1 MKEETEGLHE
11 GINDPGE
18 SRGPA
23 SAAPRQRY
31 VAETVREE
39 PEPEPE
45 PARYER
51 KATDMSDKKQVLHVG
66 IDLGTSRSSISAS
79 NGQRHVIESYVGW
92 PLDMVARKVLKKPV
106 LIGRDALE
114 NRTMVDLHRPLEQ
127 GLIKEGSD
135 KDEAA
140 VRELLWHL
148 LSLVG
153 VKRES
158 RNGVRVRAVVGVP
171 AEALR
176 VNKQHVRKALEGAVD
191 SLMIVSE
198 PFAVA
203 YGLEALVHTMVIDL
217 GAGTTDLCVMN
228 GRLPTEDDQRT
239 LPQAGDWIDEQ
250 LMRLIRDRH
259 PQASVSIHM
268 VRTWK
273 EEGSFVGPPKGPV
286 IVTAPVNGKPTE
298 LDITNEMRQACEGIM
313 PPIVESMFD
322 LLSRV
327 QPDYQERVRNNI
339 VVSGGTGLIRGFGP
353 RIEQELQ
360 ALGGGK
366 VRVVKEPIFVG
377 SDGGLAIALDAP
389 EEDWERVS

>member
-1 MKEETEGLHE
+1 MTQS
-11 GINDPGE
+11 E
-18 SRGPA
+18 S
-23 SAAPRQRY
+23 
-31 VAETVREE
+31 
-39 PEPEPE
+39 
-45 PARYER
+45 
-51 KATDMSDKKQVLHVG
+51 VLHVG
-66 IDLGTSRSSISAS
+66 IDLGTSRSSVSAS
-79 NGQRHVIESYVGW
+79 NGARHLVESYVGW
-92 PLDMVARKVLKKPV
+92 PVDMVARKVLKKPV

-114 NRTMVDLHRPLEQ
+114 NRTMLDLHRPLEQ

-153 VKRES
+153 VEKDGK
-158 RNGVRVRAVVGVP
+158 NGTRVRAVVGVP

-176 VNKQHVRKALEGAVD
+176 VSKQNLRTALAGLTD

-203 YGLEALVHTMVIDL
+203 YGMEALVHSLIIDL
-217 GAGTTDLCVMN
+217 GAGTTDFCVMN

-250 LMRLIRDRH
+250 LMRLVRDRH

-268 VRTWK
+268 IRTWK
-273 EEGSFVGPPKGPV
+273 EEGSFVGQTKSPV
-286 IVTAPVNGKPTE
+286 VVTAPVNGKPTE
-298 LDITNEMRQACEGIM
+298 LDITNEMRQACEGIL
-313 PPIVESMFD
+313 PPVVESMLD

-339 VVSGGTGLIRGFGP
+339 VVSGGTGLIRGLGP
-353 RIEQELQ
+353 RLEHELQ
-360 ALGGGK
+360 AVGGGK
-366 VRVVKEPIFVG
+366 VRVVKDPVFVG
-377 SDGGLAIALDAP
+377 SDGGLSIALDAP
-389 EEDWERVS
+389 EEDWEKLSA